1 MGTITVWQELVFGFL
16 TLCGTLVVN
25 AFLFGRRVGT
35 MERDTLTIAKENE
48 FLRKQVALLR
58 SAVEA
63 YTGVSL
69 EGVKFRGRRGDD

>member
-35 MERDTLTIAKENE
+35 MEQDNRTLVKETE
-48 FLRKQVALLR
+48 FLKKEVARLR

-69 EGVKFRGRRGDD
+69 EGVKFRRRGDD